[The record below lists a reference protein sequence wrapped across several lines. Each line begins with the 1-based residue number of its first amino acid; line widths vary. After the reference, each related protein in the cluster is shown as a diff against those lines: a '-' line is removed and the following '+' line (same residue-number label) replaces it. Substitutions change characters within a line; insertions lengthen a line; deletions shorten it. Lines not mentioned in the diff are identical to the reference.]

1 MYWILLIVGVA
12 LWWAAHLFK
21 RVAPARRAAMGDP
34 GKGAVAAAI
43 AAGIVLMI
51 IGYRGVDFVPV
62 WQPPSFMVHVN
73 NLGMLIA
80 IYMLSPAP
88 KRGKLLAG
96 MRHPMLTGFSI
107 WAGVHL
113 LVNGD
118 LASIILFGGL
128 LIWAVLT
135 ARVINSAEPEWAPVD
150 GARSYAKDGMFL
162 VGSVILLGVIGWIHN
177 WLGVWPFPA

>member
-1 MYWILLIVGVA
+1 MFWIILGAGVA
-12 LWWAAHLFK
+12 VWWAAHLFK

-43 AAGIVLMI
+43 AVSILLMI
-51 IGYRGVDFVPV
+51 IGYRGTEFLPV
-62 WQPPSFMVHVN
+62 WQPPAFMVHIN

-88 KRGKLLAG
+88 KRGKLLQG
-96 MRHPMLTGFSI
+96 LRHPMLTGFSI
-107 WAGVHL
+107 WAVAHL

-128 LIWAVLT
+128 LVWAVLT
-135 ARVINSAEPEWAPVD
+135 ARIINAADPAWTPNT
-150 GARSYAKDGMFL
+150 GGSYAKDAMFL
-162 VGSVILLGVIGWIHN
+162 VGSVVLLGLIGMVHN
-177 WLGVWPFPA
+177 WLGVWPFPG

>member
-1 MYWILLIVGVA
+1 MYWIILVLGVG

-21 RVAPARRAAMGDP
+21 RVAPERRAALGDP

-43 AAGIVLMI
+43 GVGIVLMV
-51 IGYRGVDFVPV
+51 IGYRGVDFIPV
-62 WQPPSFMVHVN
+62 WFPPSFMVHIN
-73 NLGMLIA
+73 NTLMIIA

-88 KRGKLLAG
+88 KRGKLISG

-107 WAGVHL
+107 WAISHL

-118 LASIILFGGL
+118 LASILLFGGL

-135 ARVINSAEPEWAPVD
+135 ARIINSEEPDWQRGPA
-150 GARSYAKDGMFL
+150 GTYAKDGMFL
-162 VGSVILLGVIGWIHN
+162 AGSVILLGVIGMIHN
-177 WLGVWPFPA
+177 WLGVWPFPS